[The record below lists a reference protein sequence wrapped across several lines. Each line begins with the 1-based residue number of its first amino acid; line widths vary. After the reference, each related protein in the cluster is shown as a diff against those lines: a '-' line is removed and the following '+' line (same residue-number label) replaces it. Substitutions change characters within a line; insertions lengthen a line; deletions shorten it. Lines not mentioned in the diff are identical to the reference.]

1 MKANYYDGYS
11 IVFQSNFVE
20 NDESVGSILLF
31 YGLEVLE
38 FLIDPLYEKISEDF
52 SLWIYD
58 YSPYDEDV
66 LNY

>member
-1 MKANYYDGYS
+1 MKEDYYNGYS
-11 IVFQSNFVE
+11 IVFRSNFVE

-38 FLIDPLYEKISEDF
+38 FLIDPLYENISEDF

-58 YSPYDEDV
+58 YSPYDEDI